1 MKIFNKSFYRTL
13 AKLQQ
18 SFLVE
23 NRQNKKMLD
32 IYIKYAEGNA
42 SDEELDSANE
52 QLKQILKNLGLGL
65 LIILPFSP
73 ITLPYI
79 FSKAKELEIDLIPNW
94 YKSLSNE
101 DDRLEQVSLKFFI
114 DTIYVNIY
122 LQRLNI
128 FGEQYENC
136 SNRRQRQDWFS

>member
-1 MKIFNKSFYRTL
+1 MKIFTKQFYKTL
-13 AKLQQ
+13 SKLQK

-23 NRQNKKMLD
+23 NRENKKMLD
-32 IYIKYAEGNA
+32 IYIKYAEGSA
-42 SDEELDSANE
+42 SMDELDFANE
-52 QLKQILKNLGLGL
+52 QLKQILKNLGLGV

-101 DDRLEQVSLKFFI
+101 DDRLE
-114 DTIYVNIY
+114 
-122 LQRLNI
+122 
-128 FGEQYENC
+128 
-136 SNRRQRQDWFS
+136 